1 MTNPDENSNE
11 SKVPYLPID
20 EMISEER
27 AVLFRKIL
35 AKRNTQ
41 LTIVVENCHDP
52 HNATAI
58 IRSCDAFGIDTVHII
73 TDKHSFKINN
83 RVSKGTH
90 NYVNIEIH
98 KNISDAYRFLKKQDY
113 TILAS
118 DLGAG
123 KILNTQEV
131 FELYQTKKVALVF
144 GEESLG
150 LTKEASQNADGLF
163 LIPMVGVT
171 QSLNVSVAV
180 AVTTYAIREKE
191 LCEDQTGNLTKEEQI
206 ERYSRWVKRKRG
218 IAVDRV
224 MKDYKG
230 QEMELEVYSDKKQ
243 KS

>member
-1 MTNPDENSNE
+1 MATNKDKIEVEIPH
-11 SKVPYLPID
+11 LPID

-27 AVLFRKIL
+27 AKTFRKIL
-35 AKRNTQ
+35 KKRNNQ

-58 IRSCDAFGIDTVHII
+58 IRSCDAFGVDTVHII

-98 KNISDAYRFLKKQDY
+98 KNINDTYKALKAQDY

-131 FELYQTKKVALVF
+131 YEMYEKKKVALVF

-150 LTKEASQNADGLF
+150 LTKEASENADGLF

-191 LCEDQTGNLTKEEQI
+191 LCHNENGNLTLEEQT
-206 ERYSRWVKRKRG
+206 ERYAHWVKRKRG

-230 QEMELEVYSDKKQ
+230 QEMELEIYSDKNQLK
-243 KS
+243 